1 MAYLFINIIKRLWK
15 YTKLQL
21 PHPQ

>member
-1 MAYLFINIIKRLWK
+1 LFINIITSLWK

-21 PHPQ
+21 PHP